1 MPKNLAIG
9 KRLKIDKAQRT
20 MLGVVAGAALILGVS
35 LVFGVYFLRYI
46 RFNGTVISE
55 KDKAITGYSN
65 AIKVIGVCKAPRG
78 KVYNTSELNSC
89 NPNETDVNDVPNT
102 LRYNVIVNLAQNKD
116 LETVA
121 RNGLSI
127 CYNSSTGEKLSY
139 DRLYE
144 RYRNATT
151 DEMRA
156 YYLEMIGMCS
166 ALRVIPDALP
176 SSANALALGA
186 SLDKIFKI
194 SGYEPRGI
202 TPGMSTESE
211 LAGLNAIGVSIE
223 VESDSATTMK
233 VLNNIEKS
241 IREIN
246 IESARIEI
254 SSSGQLRL
262 EATASAYYTEK
273 ATLDEYLVT
282 VRGDGRVVRE
292 TTVTEGAN

>member
-1 MPKNLAIG
+1 MAKRELAIG

-20 MLGVVAGAALILGVS
+20 MLATVAGAALILGIS
-35 LVFGVYFLRYI
+35 LVFGVYFLKYI
-46 RFNGTVISE
+46 RFNSKVISE
-55 KDKAITGYSN
+55 KDKAIQGYSN
-65 AIKVIGVCKAPRG
+65 AIKSIGACKAPRG

-176 SSANALALGA
+176 STANALALGA

-202 TPGMSTESE
+202 TPGTEIESDIT
-211 LAGLNAIGVSIE
+211 GVGAIGVSIE
-223 VESDSATTMK
+223 VESDSNTTLK
-233 VLNNIEKS
+233 VLSTLEKS
-241 IREIN
+241 IREISVR
-246 IESARIEI
+246 SARIEI
-254 SSSGQLRL
+254 SSSGRLRL
-262 EATASAYYTEK
+262 EASASAYYTPK
-273 ATLDEYLVT
+273 ATLNESLVT
-282 VRGDGRVVRE
+282 VKGDGKVIKGSGE
-292 TTVTEGAN
+292 K